1 MLFFFSPIYWHL
13 FEKHKYPTEKK
24 DKLIYTQPWNP
35 PPLMHLSGK
44 IGTDTREP
52 ILKKKVRW
60 KSQSCPHHRRVSAQQ
75 LFGTSSETAKRNYAI
90 LDGKET
96 LHTSSPIGHRAK
108 DSLNNNRKRICRQE
122 VGYCNNLRGIKWETN
137 HGIPYLNSV
146 KLLNRFYF
154 FPTIRVTS
162 RWS

>member
-1 MLFFFSPIYWHL
+1 MLFFFLP
-13 FEKHKYPTEKK
+13 F
-24 DKLIYTQPWNP
+24 
-35 PPLMHLSGK
+35 
-44 IGTDTREP
+44 IGTYLKSINIQQKKRQVDLHTAMKPPHWCIFLVRLEHTRGP
-52 ILKKKVRW
+52 ILKTKVRW

-154 FPTIRVTS
+154 FLTIRLTS
-162 RWS
+162 CWS